1 MSPPKPIEKERV
13 LVAENRKARQRYTV
27 EERFE
32 AGIVLIGSE
41 VKSLRDGKCQLV
53 DAYGFVRRNELWL
66 ANAHIGAYSHGGY
79 ANHEPTRERKLLLH
93 KAEIEKLKT
102 KLERR
107 GYTLVPL
114 SLYFKNGRAKVEL
127 GLCVGKEGADRR
139 AEIKERDSKR
149 EIDKVM
155 KSAKRR

>member
-1 MSPPKPIEKERV
+1 MQDKERI

-32 AGIVLIGSE
+32 AGIVLQGSE
-41 VKSLRDGKCQLV
+41 VKALRQGKCQLV
-53 DAYGFVRRNELWL
+53 DSYVVVRRGEAFLL
-66 ANAHIGAYSHGGY
+66 NAHIGAYSHGGY

-93 KAEIEKLKT
+93 KHEIEKLKD

-107 GYTLVPL
+107 GYTLIPL
-114 SLYFKNGRAKVEL
+114 SVYFKEGHAKIEL
-127 GLCVGKEGADRR
+127 GLCLGKDVGDRR
-139 AEIKERDSKR
+139 QEIKERDTQR
-149 EIDKVM
+149 EIDKAL

>member
-1 MSPPKPIEKERV
+1 MSPPKPTNKDIV

-27 EERFE
+27 EDHFE
-32 AGIVLIGSE
+32 AGMVLIGSE
-41 VKSLRDGKCQLV
+41 VKSLRDGKLQLV
-53 DAYGFVRRNELWL
+53 DAYAFFRRHEIFL

-93 KAEIEKLKT
+93 ANEIEKLKT

-107 GYTLVPL
+107 GYTLIPL
-114 SLYFKNGRAKVEL
+114 SVYFKNGKAKVDL
-127 GLCVGKEGADRR
+127 GLCHGKEHADRR
-139 AEIKERDSKR
+139 SEIKERDTQR
-149 EIDKVM
+149 EMDKVM